1 MTDFHSHVLPE
12 MDDGSRS
19 VEESLE
25 MLAMSWQQGVRHMA
39 ATPHFYAEENSPEEF
54 LKRRAVSAEKL
65 QKAVEGREN
74 LPILH
79 LGAEVR
85 YYEGFS
91 QTQSLEKLKI
101 QGTDLLLLEMPFAP
115 WTERMFREIRNAQQR
130 LGCTVVLAHIERYLH
145 DQTISGFWD
154 RVEESGAL
162 VQANGEFF
170 LTRFQKRKAY
180 LLFKQGRIHLLG
192 SDCHG
197 RKHRPPNLGEAAA
210 GIQSRLGPEAL
221 AELGER
227 EKQLPR
233 N

>member
-1 MTDFHSHVLPE
+1 M
-12 MDDGSRS
+12 
-19 VEESLE
+19 
-25 MLAMSWQQGVRHMA
+25 
-39 ATPHFYAEENSPEEF
+39 
-54 LKRRAVSAEKL
+54 
-65 QKAVEGREN
+65 
-74 LPILH
+74 
-79 LGAEVR
+79 
-85 YYEGFS
+85 
-91 QTQSLEKLKI
+91 
-101 QGTDLLLLEMPFAP
+101 EMPFAP

-154 RVEESGAL
+154 RVEETGAL

-197 RKHRPPNLGEAAA
+197 RKHRPPNLGKAAA

-227 EKQLPR
+227 EKQLLR

>member
-65 QKAVEGREN
+65 QRAVEGREN

-145 DQTISGFWD
+145 DQTRLFPGFGTGW
-154 RVEESGAL
+154 
-162 VQANGEFF
+162 
-170 LTRFQKRKAY
+170 RKAARWY
-180 LLFKQGRIHLLG
+180 RPTGSSFSPGFRSGKRICFSNRGGFICLAPTAMAGNTGRLI
-192 SDCHG
+192 
-197 RKHRPPNLGEAAA
+197 
-210 GIQSRLGPEAL
+210 
-221 AELGER
+221 
-227 EKQLPR
+227 
-233 N
+233 

>member
-54 LKRRAVSAEKL
+54 LKRRAVSAEK
-65 QKAVEGREN
+65 
-74 LPILH
+74 
-79 LGAEVR
+79 EVR

-162 VQANGEFF
+162 AQANGEFF

-197 RKHRPPNLGEAAA
+197 RKHRPPNLGKAAA

-227 EKQLPR
+227 EKQLLR